1 MCDLDTLKKGTEIEL
16 LYKGL
21 KRPSATVISPLLP
34 PTMCAEHYKQL
45 YLNAQPPSPL
55 DYRMSPFSPHK
66 QEGG

>member
-45 YLNAQPPSPL
+45 YLNALSQVPL
-55 DYRMSPFSPHK
+55 TTR
-66 QEGG
+66 